1 MPNLLVD
8 YRSDV
13 WNNVAAAADASKWTP
28 TMIDAALRLALN
40 ELNSQLV
47 YEVNFTVITTGYEHN
62 LTTITAINAVLALGY
77 PWVDGFE
84 FGQAA
89 VEWRYVG
96 HNLIYLKGLQAT
108 VGDIIRVRY
117 SKLHV
122 IQNLDAAAATTVPD
136 ANRVLLGLI
145 AAAYACEMRLRQAG
159 ELHLGEVAIQF
170 RQRAQAAL
178 SHVPPSGRLRW
189 GSIGLD

>member
-47 YEVNFTVITTGYEHN
+47 YEVSFTVITTGYEHV
-62 LTTITAINAVLALGY
+62 LTTITAINAVLGVAY
-77 PWVDGFE
+77 PWQDGFE
-84 FGQAA
+84 FGRAA
-89 VEWRYVG
+89 VMWRFVG
-96 HNLIYLKGLQAT
+96 QNVIYLIGAQAT
-108 VGDIIRVRY
+108 VGEIVRVRY

-122 IQNLDAAAATTVPD
+122 IQNLDAGAATTVPD

-145 AAAYACEMRLRQAG
+145 AAAYACEMRLRQEG
-159 ELHLGEVAIQF
+159 ELYLGEVAVRF
-170 RQRAQAAL
+170 RERAQAAL